1 MRFEVGCSKAIILPV
16 ASDKEEEQ
24 KDISYLFQLSILL
37 KCPVCGKKTELLEEY
52 LKLSDTQYK
61 GLFGCKDHGLIFVT
75 LERTVMEDGKKGI
88 FQTAKI
94 SDEQSLPYVNTKR
107 LQWRNKLEARKNA
120 PRKKRQTATKPED
133 SHADTVS

>member
-1 MRFEVGCSKAIILPV
+1 MGLLDGLDSLGLSGIENISLY
-16 ASDKEEEQ
+16 EEE
-24 KDISYLFQLSILL
+24 KALA
-37 KCPVCGKKTELLEEY
+37 GKKTELLEEY